1 MLDAAVDRRIE
12 AFGRRGQFEPLK
24 AGAEVPEER
33 LELDTGEVGTH
44 AEVGAGAECE
54 MVVRLAV
61 HPELERIY
69 EHRPDLILL
78 DVQMPALDGPAMVRR
93 LDPLDRDG
101 SPIPIVLMSGIDG
114 LATIAER
121 LGTSFFLRKPFGV
134 DNLIHVV
141 RAALEGHS
149 ASRP

>member
-1 MLDAAVDRRIE
+1 MASLLVVDDDRDLAEAIVTALESERHEIRI
-12 AFGRRGQFEPLK
+12 ANHG
-24 AGAEVPEER
+24 
-33 LELDTGEVGTH
+33 GEG
-44 AEVGAGAECE
+44 
-54 MVVRLAV
+54 
-61 HPELERIY
+61 LERIY
-69 EHRPDLILL
+69 ENRPDLILL

-121 LGTSFFLRKPFGV
+121 LGTPFFLRKPFGV
-134 DNLIHVV
+134 DNLIQVV